1 MALEGDLTM
10 GTTTSATTSATT
22 VNTLDWSTDLVLQQP
37 ELDHTHE
44 EFVALLNDF
53 GAVLDRGEDALPA
66 FKALL
71 AHTEHHFAMEERW
84 MAATGFEPENC
95 HSSQH
100 AMVLNVMR
108 EVVRYAEDLGDREPM
123 PIVRQELAQW
133 FPGHAEMMDAALVYT
148 MQQRGFDP
156 ATGQIAAPASSD
168 ASSAAAT
175 SADGE
180 PAVAIAGG
188 ASGCGSSSCGH

>member
-1 MALEGDLTM
+1 M
-10 GTTTSATTSATT
+10 TTLAWTQ
-22 VNTLDWSTDLVLQQP
+22 DLVLNQP

-44 EFVALLNDF
+44 EFVELLDRY
-53 GAVLDRGEDALPA
+53 GDALDRGEDALPA

-71 AHTEHHFAMEERW
+71 AHTEEHFAMEERW

-108 EVVRYAEDLGDREPM
+108 EVVRYAEELGDREPLT
-123 PIVRQELAQW
+123 IVRTELSQW

-148 MQQRGFDP
+148 MEQRGFDP
-156 ATGQIAAPASSD
+156 KTGECRQPVAVSMERPGAA
-168 ASSAAAT
+168 SA
-175 SADGE
+175 
-180 PAVAIAGG
+180 
-188 ASGCGSSSCGH
+188 CGSTSCGH

>member
-1 MALEGDLTM
+1 MSTATLSDTQAPAVDALAADRAGPRSQ
-10 GTTTSATTSATT
+10 TTLAWTS
-22 VNTLDWSTDLVLQQP
+22 NLVLEQP

-44 EFVALLNDF
+44 EFVELLNRF
-53 GAVLDRGEDALPA
+53 GDALDRGDDALPA
-66 FKALL
+66 FKQLL
-71 AHTEHHFAMEERW
+71 AHTEDHFNMEERW

-108 EVVRYAEDLGDREPM
+108 EVVRYAEELNDREPM

-133 FPGHAEMMDAALVYT
+133 FPGHAEMMDAALVFT

-156 ATGQIAAPASSD
+156 LTGALAQPSSGAAGD
-168 ASSAAAT
+168 APTT
-175 SADGE
+175 SAPVPGT
-180 PAVAIAGG
+180 PSA
-188 ASGCGSSSCGH
+188 CGSGSCGH

>member
-1 MALEGDLTM
+1 M
-10 GTTTSATTSATT
+10 S
-22 VNTLDWSTDLVLQQP
+22 TLDWSDTLVLNQP

-44 EFVALLNDF
+44 EFVDLLNRF
-53 GAVLDRGEDALPA
+53 GDTLDRGEDALPA

-71 AHTEHHFAMEERW
+71 AHTEEHFAMEERW

-108 EVVRYAEDLGDREPM
+108 EVVRYAEELGDREPM

-156 ATGQIAAPASSD
+156 ATGEVK
-168 ASSAAAT
+168 
-175 SADGE
+175 E
-180 PAVAIAGG
+180 PALEGATAGG
-188 ASGCGSSSCGH
+188 GCGSTSCGH

>member
-1 MALEGDLTM
+1 M
-10 GTTTSATTSATT
+10 S
-22 VNTLDWSTDLVLQQP
+22 TLDWSDNLVLNQP

-44 EFVALLNDF
+44 EFVELLNGF
-53 GAVLDRGEDALPA
+53 GDMLDRGEDALPA

-71 AHTEHHFAMEERW
+71 AHTEAHFAMEEGW
-84 MAATGFEPENC
+84 MAATGFEPDNC

-108 EVVRYAEDLGDREPM
+108 EVVRYAEELNDREPM

-156 ATGQIAAPASSD
+156 ATGTLQ
-168 ASSAAAT
+168 
-175 SADGE
+175 E
-180 PAVAIAGG
+180 PALEAAGAG
-188 ASGCGSSSCGH
+188 ASGCGSTSCGH

>member
-1 MALEGDLTM
+1 M
-10 GTTTSATTSATT
+10 S
-22 VNTLDWSTDLVLQQP
+22 TLAWTPELVLDQP
-37 ELDHTHE
+37 ELDHTHQ
-44 EFVALLNDF
+44 EFVELLNQYGD
-53 GAVLDRGEDALPA
+53 ALDRGEDALPA

-71 AHTEHHFAMEERW
+71 AHTEDHFAMEERW

-108 EVVRYAEDLGDREPM
+108 EVVRYAEELHDREPLG
-123 PIVRQELAQW
+123 IVRTELSQW

-156 ATGQIAAPASSD
+156 KTGTCTPP
-168 ASSAAAT
+168 AAT
-175 SADGE
+175 SAESPEAAADARE
-180 PAVAIAGG
+180 PVSACG
-188 ASGCGSSSCGH
+188 ATSCSH

>member
-1 MALEGDLTM
+1 M
-10 GTTTSATTSATT
+10 S
-22 VNTLDWSTDLVLQQP
+22 TLNWSEDLVLNLP
-37 ELDHTHE
+37 VLDHTHE
-44 EFVALLNDF
+44 EFVQLLNVF
-53 GAVLDRGEDALPA
+53 GDTLDRGEDALPA

-71 AHTEHHFAMEERW
+71 AHTEEHFAMEERW

-108 EVVRYAEDLGDREPM
+108 EVVRYAEELGDREPM

-156 ATGQIAAPASSD
+156 ASGECQ
-168 ASSAAAT
+168 
-175 SADGE
+175 E
-180 PAVAIAGG
+180 PALEALAG
-188 ASGCGSSSCGH
+188 ASGCGSTSCGH

>member
-1 MALEGDLTM
+1 M
-10 GTTTSATTSATT
+10 S
-22 VNTLDWSTDLVLQQP
+22 TLAWSQDLVLDQP

-44 EFVALLNDF
+44 EFVELLNAF
-53 GAVLDRGEDALPA
+53 GDTLDRGEDALPA

-71 AHTEHHFAMEERW
+71 AHTEDHFAMEERW
-84 MAATGFEPENC
+84 MAATGFEAENC

-108 EVVRYAEDLGDREPM
+108 ETVRYAEDLLDREPLT
-123 PIVRQELAQW
+123 IVRGELAQW

-156 ATGQIAAPASSD
+156 TTGECREPVK
-168 ASSAAAT
+168 AAT
-175 SADGE
+175 SAEGADAERE
-180 PAVAIAGG
+180 PAVSA
-188 ASGCGSSSCGH
+188 CGSTSCGH